1 MELTLKQTEKIV
13 VIDPS
18 QMIELYRFPDF
29 DNTML
34 VIFTQLLDAKI

>member
-18 QMIELYRFPDF
+18 QMIELYHFPDF
-29 DNTML
+29 DRTLL